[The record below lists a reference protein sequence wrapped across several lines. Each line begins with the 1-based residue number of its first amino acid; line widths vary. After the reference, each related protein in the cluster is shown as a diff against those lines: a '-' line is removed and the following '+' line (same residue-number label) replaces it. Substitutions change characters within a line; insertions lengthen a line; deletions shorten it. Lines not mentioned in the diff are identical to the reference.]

1 MVWWNG
7 VGTFMMVCGG
17 RYGGDRGTSGQ
28 FLLGDLE
35 ASASQWDIGACIVI
49 TFGIFIPVFSV
60 LCVAAGASMG
70 RSVVCLTRI
79 LTLRLNMRAGMLV
92 LVVITIGLL
101 FLVSDMLSLVVGAMA
116 RQVVV
121 RLTCICTTHLR
132 MYFGLS
138 VLVL

>member
-28 FLLGDLE
+28 FLLGDPE

-60 LCVAAGASMG
+60 LCAAAGASMG
-70 RSVVCLTRI
+70 RSVVCLT
-79 LTLRLNMRAGMLV
+79 
-92 LVVITIGLL
+92 
-101 FLVSDMLSLVVGAMA
+101 
-116 RQVVV
+116 
-121 RLTCICTTHLR
+121 
-132 MYFGLS
+132 
-138 VLVL
+138 